1 MRGWG
6 SRRDANLRSRLQ
18 LLESRQRLA
27 VAALD
32 EFTERLNIMA
42 LELLSIGDLTELI
55 GRLMAIRAM
64 LTEEGQP

>member
-6 SRRDANLRSRLQ
+6 SRRDANLRSRVQ

-27 VAALD
+27 VTAVD
-32 EFTERLNIMA
+32 EFTERLNVMA
-42 LELLSIGDLTELI
+42 LELLSLRDLAELI

-64 LTEEGQP
+64 LTEEGGR

>member
-1 MRGWG
+1 MSWG
-6 SRRDANLRSRLQ
+6 ARRDANLRARLQ

-32 EFTERLNIMA
+32 EFAERLNVMA
-42 LELLSIGDLTELI
+42 RGLISIGDLTELI

-64 LTEEGQP
+64 LTEEGRP